1 MIIENQV
8 SLKVSNFQKQIFLFL
23 FEPKKWTKLF
33 FDFCPKDIELIKSK
47 NEGKI
52 SFIVWFKWEQE
63 NFLLKFTDL

>member
-23 FEPKKWTKLF
+23 FEPKKRTKLF

-63 NFLLKFTDL
+63 NFLLKLTDL